1 MDEITKQFYQDV
13 ETFAPRNH
21 KDNFDWKALVGYDYD
36 ANIPS
41 SYFTARS
48 SGNLPSVYVI
58 AAMSSIFSKD
68 ELKRYALHKLKT
80 TKRLTNKIIKE
91 YEVAF
96 GEDYSGRRPGT
107 KTLKV
112 TSEERELE
120 IKRKRSPFE
129 KKKRRML
136 LMEHV
141 WQMEAAG
148 LIDQSDSRDTHKRK
162 GEFDYE

>member
-1 MDEITKQFYQDV
+1 MDEVTKQFYQDV

-21 KDNFDWKALVGYDYD
+21 KNGFDWKVLAGHDFD

-41 SYFTARS
+41 NYFTARS
-48 SGNLPSVYVI
+48 KGNLPSVYVI

-80 TKRLTNKIIKE
+80 TKRLTTKIIKE

-96 GEDYSGRRPGT
+96 GETYSGRRPGT

-112 TSEERELE
+112 TPEERELE

-148 LIDQSDSRDTHKRK
+148 LISQSDSRDGYKRK
-162 GEFDYE
+162 DEFGYE

>member
-1 MDEITKQFYQDV
+1 MDEVTKQFYEEV
-13 ETFAPRNH
+13 EQFAPRNH
-21 KDNFDWKALVGYDYD
+21 KNGFDWKILVGHDYD

-41 SYFTARS
+41 NYFTARS
-48 SGNLPSVYVI
+48 NGKLPSVYVI

-68 ELKRYALHKLKT
+68 ELKRYALHKLRA

-107 KTLKV
+107 KMPKV

-120 IKRKRSPFE
+120 IKRQRSPFE

-162 GEFDYE
+162 GEFGYE